1 MKNFKNVILISV
13 GLFIF
18 MIFSLAQAQ
27 KTSETDRIHL
37 RTYSGQQ
44 RIQEIYNQ
52 LNLTENQKKQLDVIK
67 QQHRATMENV
77 RQRLKINK
85 EALQEEL
92 MKTQLDRPKINEI
105 HNQIKILQSQ
115 IEDERLSSILLVRA
129 ILTPEQFTKFV
140 SLTHKHK
147 RQHEE

>member
-18 MIFSLAQAQ
+18 MIFSLAQEQ

-52 LNLTENQKKQLDVIK
+52 LNLTENQK
-67 QQHRATMENV
+67 M
-77 RQRLKINK
+77 
-85 EALQEEL
+85 
-92 MKTQLDRPKINEI
+92 
-105 HNQIKILQSQ
+105 
-115 IEDERLSSILLVRA
+115 
-129 ILTPEQFTKFV
+129 
-140 SLTHKHK
+140 
-147 RQHEE
+147 